1 MKNSTPYIAILT
13 VVLAFVAGNAFAGVP
28 PPSPSPVPDAGSTS
42 LLLGF
47 SVMGLAAVK
56 RFVKR

>member
-1 MKNSTPYIAILT
+1 MKKSTPYIAILT

-28 PPSPSPVPDAGSTS
+28 PPAPVPDAGSTS

-56 RFVKR
+56 RFIKR